1 MREHNPPVAD
11 AVADLKRGREL
22 YVEEAWTD
30 AFESLSAADAAGV
43 LQAEDLERLATAAYM
58 LGREADY
65 VGCLERAH
73 RAHLDAGGDRRALR
87 CAFWIGVTFARSG
100 EVARAGGWLGRAHRL
115 LGSEPA
121 DSVERGYLLLPTV
134 FEQQAGGH
142 VEAAVATAAEAAAIG
157 ERFGDPDLFALAAH
171 EQGHMLILNGRLREG
186 LRLLDES
193 MLAAT
198 AGELSPIVS
207 GIVYCGVILAC
218 QEAHELR
225 RAGEW
230 TAALTRWCERQP
242 DLVAFTGRC
251 LVHRAEILQ
260 LNGAWTEALEEARR
274 AGERCEQGENTAAAG
289 EACYRQGEIH
299 RARGDH
305 PSAEA
310 AYREASR
317 RGREPQPGLALLR
330 LAQGR
335 TDAAE
340 ASIRRAIGETSER
353 GRRIALLPAAVEI
366 LLSASDLEA
375 ARAACVELQAIAEGD
390 EGGALGALAEQARAG
405 VELEQGDAR
414 AALGAARR
422 AAEVWLEL
430 DAPYHASRARV
441 LVALACRHLDDEDTA
456 ELELEAA
463 RGAFGGLGAA
473 PDLARVEALL
483 RGGADASTHGLSDR
497 ELEVLRHLAAGA
509 TNKAIAA
516 ELVLSVRTVDR
527 HVSNIFAK
535 LGVSSRAAATAYAH
549 EHHMVERG

>member
-142 VEAAVATAAEAAAIG
+142 VEAAVATAA
-157 ERFGDPDLFALAAH
+157 
-171 EQGHMLILNGRLREG
+171 
-186 LRLLDES
+186 
-193 MLAAT
+193 AAT

-353 GRRIALLPAAVEI
+353 GRRPGLL
-366 LLSASDLEA
+366 
-375 ARAACVELQAIAEGD
+375 
-390 EGGALGALAEQARAG
+390 
-405 VELEQGDAR
+405 
-414 AALGAARR
+414 
-422 AAEVWLEL
+422 
-430 DAPYHASRARV
+430 
-441 LVALACRHLDDEDTA
+441 TA
-456 ELELEAA
+456 
-463 RGAFGGLGAA
+463 
-473 PDLARVEALL
+473 
-483 RGGADASTHGLSDR
+483 
-497 ELEVLRHLAAGA
+497 
-509 TNKAIAA
+509 
-516 ELVLSVRTVDR
+516 
-527 HVSNIFAK
+527 
-535 LGVSSRAAATAYAH
+535 
-549 EHHMVERG
+549 